1 MVSQTFYF
9 MSAMSNHNEGLR
21 VEWAKSLARAERWE
35 EEVLLLREEMRRTLV
50 FLDYQGQWWR
60 KQGSLRTEHDNVLSS
75 GLRGYAEKQ
84 ATIRRRLANAFAS
97 IWLGGVSDCKLA
109 QPVTWPGHYLDV
121 VPVSKKAKPR
131 LERNKM
137 RARVIS
143 YVEEPQ
149 Q

>member
-1 MVSQTFYF
+1 
-9 MSAMSNHNEGLR
+9 MSKHYEGLR

-60 KQGSLRTEHDNVLSS
+60 KQGSLRTDGDDVLSS

-84 ATIRRRLANAFAS
+84 AMIRSRLANDFAS
-97 IWLGGVSDCKLA
+97 MWLGGASDCKLA
-109 QPVTWPGHYLDV
+109 PPVTWPAHYLSV
-121 VPVSKKAKPR
+121 ASVSKKAKSRPAR
-131 LERNKM
+131 KKM

-143 YVEEPQ
+143 SVENPQ

>member
-9 MSAMSNHNEGLR
+9 VSAMSNYNEGLR

-35 EEVLLLREEMRRTLV
+35 EEIILLREEMRRILV

-60 KQGSLRTEHDNVLSS
+60 AQGTLRTEHDDVLSS

-84 ATIRRRLANAFAS
+84 ATLRRRLGNKFAS

-109 QPVTWPGHYLDV
+109 PPVTWPAHYLAV

-131 LERNKM
+131 LKRNKM
-137 RARVIS
+137 RARVLNDF
-143 YVEEPQ
+143 EDPQ
-149 Q
+149 

>member
-1 MVSQTFYF
+1 MVSQIFYSL
-9 MSAMSNHNEGLR
+9 SAISNYNEGLR

-35 EEVLLLREEMRRTLV
+35 EEIILLREEMRRILV

-60 KQGSLRTEHDNVLSS
+60 EQGSLRTERDDVLSS

-84 ATIRRRLANAFAS
+84 ATIRRRLANEFAS

-109 QPVTWPGHYLDV
+109 RPVTWPAHYLDV
-121 VPVSKKAKPR
+121 VPLLKKAKPR
-131 LERNKM
+131 LGRNKM

-143 YVEEPQ
+143 YVEDPQ